1 MFINCCNIFCASE
14 AVRRLHADATNE
26 ELHKLI
32 SSWLVGSRD
41 RGGGK
46 AVRQERER
54 AQREERGPGERQKQQ
69 QTLPPR
75 HKRSHKWTL
84 NSVGVCVCVCVC
96 VGLCALLVY
105 IDKCVRVTCV
115 ISIFSLNECVQ

>member
-41 RGGGK
+41 RGG
-46 AVRQERER
+46 ER
-54 AQREERGPGERQKQQ
+54 AGEGEGEGAKRGETEGPERG
-69 QTLPPR
+69 
-75 HKRSHKWTL
+75 RSSNRPSHRGTRGAT
-84 NSVGVCVCVCVC
+84 NGH
-96 VGLCALLVY
+96 
-105 IDKCVRVTCV
+105 
-115 ISIFSLNECVQ
+115 

>member
-41 RGGGK
+41 RGGGEGCPTGEGEGAK
-46 AVRQERER
+46 RGETEGP
-54 AQREERGPGERQKQQ
+54 ERG
-69 QTLPPR
+69 
-75 HKRSHKWTL
+75 RSSNRPFHRGTRGAT
-84 NSVGVCVCVCVC
+84 NGH
-96 VGLCALLVY
+96 
-105 IDKCVRVTCV
+105 
-115 ISIFSLNECVQ
+115 

>member
-32 SSWLVGSRD
+32 SSWLVGSQD

-46 AVRQERER
+46 AVRQREFSKSES
-54 AQREERGPGERQKQQ
+54 AYADIG
-69 QTLPPR
+69 
-75 HKRSHKWTL
+75 
-84 NSVGVCVCVCVC
+84 
-96 VGLCALLVY
+96 
-105 IDKCVRVTCV
+105 IVRFV
-115 ISIFSLNECVQ
+115 E

>member
-54 AQREERGPGERQKQQ
+54 AQKRGEREGPERG
-69 QTLPPR
+69 
-75 HKRSHKWTL
+75 RSSNRPSHRGTRGAT
-84 NSVGVCVCVCVC
+84 NGH
-96 VGLCALLVY
+96 
-105 IDKCVRVTCV
+105 
-115 ISIFSLNECVQ
+115 

>member
-1 MFINCCNIFCASE
+1 MFINCCNIFCASG

-32 SSWLVGSRD
+32 SSWLEGSRD

-54 AQREERGPGERQKQQ
+54 AQREERQRARREAEAA
-69 QTLPPR
+69 TDPP
-75 HKRSHKWTL
+75 TE
-84 NSVGVCVCVCVC
+84 
-96 VGLCALLVY
+96 AQEEPQMD
-105 IDKCVRVTCV
+105 I
-115 ISIFSLNECVQ
+115 E